1 MQFISVSSSHEVQHR
16 SHRRSGHPVIR
27 VRSSLTA
34 SRTCSSVIVTS
45 KFSSRYSLKRRISA
59 FQRSSTSAFWD
70 CVDVIS
76 SSGYYPVDKWE
87 QELNRIEKTVLK
99 YQKPFFFAEAGCM
112 SRKGSGMVPNN
123 WELQGELYLEEQC
136 EWYQAMF
143 EACKNRSWLRGFA
156 LWEWAPKLP
165 SESEAWKDNSYEICN
180 KPVQEVIKRFY
191 ENETEK

>member
-1 MQFISVSSSHEVQHR
+1 MVMTEHREKQWRDVIASIRKEYHGLVSYNTDEYQEDQVSW
-16 SHRRSGHPVIR
+16 
-27 VRSSLTA
+27 
-34 SRTCSSVIVTS
+34 
-45 KFSSRYSLKRRISA
+45 
-59 FQRSSTSAFWD
+59 WD
-70 CVDVIS
+70 CVDMIS
-76 SSGYYPVDKWE
+76 SSGYYSVDKWE
-87 QELNRIEKTVLK
+87 QELDRIEKTVLK

-143 EACKNRSWLRGFA
+143 EACKNRSWLCGFA
-156 LWEWAPKLP
+156 LWEWAPKLT
-165 SESEAWKDNSYEICN
+165 SKSEAWKDNSYEICN